1 MDNSKKVVV
10 KKRPIVAKLDSTNNQ
25 EKQPKPNYVSVSR
38 RIVDEF
44 IRETFGYN
52 ANIRGIGNNQKLA
65 PWLTSLLNKE
75 LVKYFLPGQTIA
87 DLKSDPNFAKILR
100 KIKSNL
106 IKAVQEARIKR
117 FRKFSKLRS
126 NLYNTKKHLA
136 DVEKNFLIESDVF
149 VEQQKVQNAV
159 NAYKNARLKR
169 QKHL

>member
-10 KKRPIVAKLDSTNNQ
+10 KTQSTLAKLNKSNNQ
-25 EKQPKPNYVSVSR
+25 EKQSKPNYLSVSR

-52 ANIRGIGNNQKLA
+52 KKIRVIDGTRKLA

-75 LVKYFLPGQTIA
+75 LMKYFLSGQTIA

-126 NLYNTKKHLA
+126 NLYSTKKHLA
-136 DVEKNFLIESDVF
+136 DIEKNFLIESDIF
-149 VEQQKVQNAV
+149 VEQQKVQKAMDL
-159 NAYKNARLKR
+159 YKNARLKR
-169 QKHL
+169 RKHL